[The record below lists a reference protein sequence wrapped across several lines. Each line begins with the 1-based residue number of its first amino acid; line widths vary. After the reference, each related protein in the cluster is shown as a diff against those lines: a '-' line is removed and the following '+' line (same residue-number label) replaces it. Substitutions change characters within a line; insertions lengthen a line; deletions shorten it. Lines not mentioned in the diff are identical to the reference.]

1 MSAEERELPA
11 SAQKLRKSREKGQVA
26 KSKDL
31 SIAVALIVGAGYLI
45 ARMGSLLGQLAQ
57 IWNRPIDFHDGK
69 LAGEIA
75 ETASDLL
82 TAGAYF
88 VGPLFVAMI
97 LGGILADL
105 MMKQGFIFSLDP
117 ILPKLDRIDPIQGFT
132 ALFKLN
138 KLIDLVKAVVK
149 LAILGAGGVLALS
162 GFLNQLMWVPLCG
175 IACASA
181 VWVQMVKLL
190 SGLTIMVFALNGLI
204 DMRLQS
210 WLFLR
215 DQRMTKTE
223 RKQESK
229 NQNQSPEVR
238 NAIRQQARANRGER
252 KGGVSQASLMIGD
265 ATVVIGIRFVRDETP
280 APLCV
285 CKARGAAAKRMVDE
299 ATKLDIPIHTDWAYA
314 ELLYKDVKT
323 MNFMPASSFTA
334 LAQIFKDYKL
344 V

>member
-31 SIAVALIVGAGYLI
+31 STAVALIVAVAYLI
-45 ARMGSLLGQLAQ
+45 ARLGTLLGQMAE

-75 ETASDLL
+75 ETAGGLL
-82 TAGAYF
+82 SAGAYF
-88 VGPLFVAMI
+88 VAPLFIAMI
-97 LGGILADL
+97 IGSILADL

-117 ILPKLDRIDPIQGFT
+117 LMPKLDRVDPIQGF
-132 ALFKLN
+132 AGLFKLN
-138 KLIDLVKAVVK
+138 KLIELIKALIKLV
-149 LAILGAGGVLALS
+149 ILGTGGVLALS
-162 GFLNQLMWVPLCG
+162 GFLNQLMWIPLCG
-175 IACASA
+175 IGCASA
-181 VWVQMVKLL
+181 AWVQIVKLL
-190 SGLTIMVFALNGLI
+190 SGLTIMVFAVNGLI

-229 NQNQSPEVR
+229 NQNQSPEIK

-252 KGGVSQASLMIGD
+252 KGGVAQASLVIGD
-265 ATVVIGIRFVRDETP
+265 ASIVIGIRFVRDETP

-285 CKARGAAAKRMVDE
+285 FKARGAAAKRMLNE
-299 ATKLDIPIHTDWAYA
+299 AIKLEIPIHTDWAYA
-314 ELLYKDVKT
+314 EVLYKDVKA
-323 MNFMPASSFTA
+323 MSFMPASSFTA